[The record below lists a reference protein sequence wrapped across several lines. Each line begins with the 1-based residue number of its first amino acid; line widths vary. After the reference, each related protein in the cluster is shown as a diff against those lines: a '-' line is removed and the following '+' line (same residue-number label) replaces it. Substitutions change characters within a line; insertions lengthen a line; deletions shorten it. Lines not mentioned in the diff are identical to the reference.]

1 MNTLAAA
8 LPPVH
13 MLEAHFQ
20 NLPAVICRHL
30 TGAQHRIQ
38 IAVCWFSHRDI
49 FEVLLKKL
57 RAGIS
62 VELLLEYDSQNI
74 HAHGLDFQNMIR
86 LGGIL
91 YAYRDTALM
100 HHKFALLD
108 DGLLL
113 SGSFNWT
120 YNCNTEN
127 LLVSDD
133 PGAVEAFRHE
143 FSRLKGLSVHVR
155 KIRPAD
161 AKVFAAFP
169 LFQNTHFQLSDL
181 RKRISSGAGVWWV
194 RAGTRLRPAVWD
206 DYFRQHRLPL
216 DHNQYL
222 SSYWSAYRIW
232 DETLL
237 DECWPALTSGISAAA
252 ARSLRLLTRRMHA
265 GDLVLAVSGK
275 RSVFGL
281 GIVQS
286 DPKPGDGDTPV
297 SYREVQWLRTF
308 SEAPLPLQQDLPQGT
323 AGKFRGSALQLVQT
337 IFETMA
343 QPR

>member
-1 MNTLAAA
+1 
-8 LPPVH
+8 
-13 MLEAHFQ
+13 MLQSHFQ

-30 TGAQHRIQ
+30 SDAQHRIQ

-74 HAHGLDFQNMIR
+74 HAHGLDFQKLIR
-86 LGGIL
+86 LGGVL

-108 DGLLL
+108 DRVLLT
-113 SGSFNWT
+113 GSFNWT
-120 YNCNTEN
+120 YNSNAEN

-133 PGAVEAFRHE
+133 PGSVEAFRHE
-143 FSRLKGLSVHVR
+143 FSRLKGLTVR
-155 KIRPAD
+155 MLKIRPAE
-161 AKVFAAFP
+161 AKVFATFP
-169 LFQNTHFQLSDL
+169 LFQNTHFQLNDL
-181 RKRISSGAGVWWV
+181 RRRISGGAGVWWA
-194 RAGTRLRPAVWD
+194 RAGIGRRAAAWD

-222 SSYWSAYRIW
+222 SPYWSAYRIW
-232 DETLL
+232 DEALL
-237 DECWPALTSGISAAA
+237 DECWPTLTSGSSTAAV
-252 ARSLRLLTRRMHA
+252 RILRLLTRRMRT

-275 RSVFGL
+275 RLVFGL

-286 DPKPGDGDTPV
+286 EPKPGDGATPV

-308 SEAPLPLQQDLPQGT
+308 LEAPLLLQQDLPPGA

-337 IFETMA
+337 IFET
-343 QPR
+343 QI